1 MSYSLANATLSDRR
15 ERAFTGPSGQLL
27 GCRVPGV
34 ARRAKS
40 YCPPGHDVAGYR
52 RNQNLGAQ
60 DTFRFNIGTHRI
72 HRNSVGS
79 LPGQSFGQMAGSLFD
94 ASFGS
99 QLERCSTAVQADARP
114 GDGSSSEKEALYANT
129 PVSQSQEYLANDRL

>member
-52 RNQNLGAQ
+52 RNKTWVRKIRLGLILA
-60 DTFRFNIGTHRI
+60 HRI
-72 HRNSVGS
+72 SNSVVPLRGKM
-79 LPGQSFGQMAGSLFD
+79 LVEIEMAVKGVG
-94 ASFGS
+94 AW
-99 QLERCSTAVQADARP
+99 
-114 GDGSSSEKEALYANT
+114 
-129 PVSQSQEYLANDRL
+129 